1 MKKIL
6 TAVLALGLFAASAS
20 AAEIKTNPQ
29 QGLITVSGNIE
40 RGTKV
45 KEVSVNILYPGK
57 TIADIKPGETDGVV
71 AFSAQIPANAD
82 GSFLISAPID
92 GGSGIYTVYASYA
105 GNDSDGAKQIR
116 FVTAADNEA
125 SVKAFFE
132 TKSADE
138 MKKVLSEQWL
148 TLSFDNADYDS
159 LDTAKTAEKAF
170 ALKEEASPETKDW
183 ETAQNLFDKACA
195 LEKIAEGR
203 QDKIEECFDLLGI
216 DKTRADAEYIAKAGE
231 TFGTYFKG
239 VLKNMSYNNLGE
251 FSDKL
256 TEATVLSVVYTPN
269 GNGEIKNMF
278 KEYADKIGVKNPSD
292 DTSVYAK
299 LAGKSYAD
307 YAALKSAYQNALTN
321 KGGSTGGGGGG
332 GGGTSGGSSGG
343 KKTTPSTVGIVS
355 KPTEAGEP
363 IEQKP
368 VFSDLDGVKWAED
381 AILALSE
388 KGIVSGK
395 ADGVFAP
402 NDPLTREQFVTM
414 IVKAFD
420 LKTDGTIEFADVKPA
435 DWFYDYVN
443 AAFNNNIVR
452 GYGDSFGVG
461 EKITRQDMAVMV
473 YNAISDKKE
482 FAENGEKFA
491 DDADIADYARE
502 AIYYLKNA
510 GIING
515 VGDGRF
521 DPKGINTRAQAAV
534 VINKLL
540 GE

>member
-1 MKKIL
+1 M
-6 TAVLALGLFAASAS
+6 
-20 AAEIKTNPQ
+20 
-29 QGLITVSGNIE
+29 
-40 RGTKV
+40 
-45 KEVSVNILYPGK
+45 
-57 TIADIKPGETDGVV
+57 
-71 AFSAQIPANAD
+71 
-82 GSFLISAPID
+82 
-92 GGSGIYTVYASYA
+92 
-105 GNDSDGAKQIR
+105 
-116 FVTAADNEA
+116 
-125 SVKAFFE
+125 
-132 TKSADE
+132 
-138 MKKVLSEQWL
+138 
-148 TLSFDNADYDS
+148 
-159 LDTAKTAEKAF
+159 
-170 ALKEEASPETKDW
+170 
-183 ETAQNLFDKACA
+183 
-195 LEKIAEGR
+195 
-203 QDKIEECFDLLGI
+203 
-216 DKTRADAEYIAKAGE
+216 
-231 TFGTYFKG
+231 
-239 VLKNMSYNNLGE
+239 
-251 FSDKL
+251 
-256 TEATVLSVVYTPN
+256 
-269 GNGEIKNMF
+269 
-278 KEYADKIGVKNPSD
+278 
-292 DTSVYAK
+292 
-299 LAGKSYAD
+299 
-307 YAALKSAYQNALTN
+307 
-321 KGGSTGGGGGG
+321 
-332 GGGTSGGSSGG
+332 
-343 KKTTPSTVGIVS
+343 
-355 KPTEAGEP
+355 
-363 IEQKP
+363 
-368 VFSDLDGVKWAED
+368 KWAED

-502 AIYYLKNA
+502 AVYYLKNA